1 MHYELMIYLAAVNV
15 VTFFMYGIDK
25 LKAKRSKWRISEA
38 ALLWMAVI
46 GGSIGAWLGIKI
58 WHHKTMHKKFKYGVP
73 AIIILQI
80 AALPMLLAGQP
91 RLELRSNSTARI
103 VANGKPMLMIGGE
116 LGNSSA
122 STPEDV
128 KRTFAHLSKIGL
140 NTVLAPVSW
149 ELIEPQEGTFDMSS
163 LDVILTEAR
172 RNGLRVVLLW
182 FGAWKNSMSCYAPEW
197 FKRDVKRFPRAHTQD
212 GKPVEEASSLS
223 KNVLEADKRAF
234 CRIMEHLRDHDAQEQ
249 TVIMVQVENEI
260 GMIEV
265 PRDYSDD
272 ATHMYRT
279 AVPQQLTAYLAK
291 HQKSLHPYLKEK
303 LQPQAK
309 AGANWAQLFGDD
321 IYTEEIFQTWTYAT
335 YVEQIAK
342 AGREVYNL
350 PMYVNVALDSRGRK
364 PGQYPSGGPLAHL
377 IDLWHCGAP
386 SIDVLGVDIYDKG
399 IKSWLEKYH
408 LPNNPLFVPEIRLED
423 KDAMYALYAFGHHG
437 AMGFCPFSIEDYPLT
452 KSNKSNDW
460 KQMDLSQDDQLNAFS
475 SAGTS
480 LSPLVASY
488 KLLRQAEPLILERQ
502 GTKDM
507 DAVLLDNGQREAEI
521 ITPDGIRLTIKHS
534 YTLGW
539 EPGAKDAEWPEAAC
553 IILRLG
559 KEDYLVI
566 GSGVVV
572 TYSPAESS
580 STWQKGDKRIG
591 LAKCEEVEIVDGKQ
605 RIVRHLNG
613 DQTHQGRHI
622 RIPVGQFQIQ
632 HFKLY
637 RY

>member
-1 MHYELMIYLAAVNV
+1 M
-15 VTFFMYGIDK
+15 
-25 LKAKRSKWRISEA
+25 KRIVFIVSA
-38 ALLWMAVI
+38 FLLP
-46 GGSIGAWLGIKI
+46 L
-58 WHHKTMHKKFKYGVP
+58 
-73 AIIILQI
+73 
-80 AALPMLLAGQP
+80 LLASQP
-91 RLELRSNSTARI
+91 RLEYRGNSTARI
-103 VANGKPMLMIGGE
+103 IANNKPMMMIGGE

-122 STPEDV
+122 SSPEDV
-128 KRTFAHLSKIGL
+128 KRTFSHLRTMGL
-140 NTVLAPVSW
+140 NTVLVPLSW
-149 ELIEPQEGTFDMSS
+149 ELIEPQEGSFDMSS
-163 LDVILTEAR
+163 LDVILAEAR
-172 RNGLRVVLLW
+172 RNELKVVLLW
-182 FGAWKNSMSCYAPEW
+182 FGVWKNSMSCYAPEW
-197 FKRDVKRFPRAHTQD
+197 FKRDVKRFPRAHTPE

-234 CRIMEHLRDHDAQEQ
+234 CHIMEYLRDHDAREQ

-265 PRDYSDD
+265 PRDFSAD
-272 ATHMYRT
+272 ATRMYYS
-279 AVPQQLTAYLAK
+279 AVPKQLTDFLKK

-309 AGANWAQLFGDD
+309 ANANWPQLFGED

-342 AGREVYNL
+342 AGREIYNL
-350 PMYVNVALDSRGRK
+350 PMYVNVALNSRDRK

-399 IKSWLEKYH
+399 IKTWLSKYH

-452 KSNKSNDW
+452 TTTNAHDW

-475 SAGTS
+475 IVGSS

-488 KLLRQAEPLILERQ
+488 QLLRQAEPLILERQ

-507 DAVLLDNGQREAEI
+507 DAVLLDNEQREAEI
-521 ITPDGIRLTIKHS
+521 VTPDGIRLTVKHS

-539 EPGAKDAEWPEAAC
+539 EPGAKDTEWPEVAC

-572 TYSPAESS
+572 TFSPAESS
-580 STWQKGDKRIG
+580 TTWQKGDECIG
-591 LAKCEEVEIVDGKQ
+591 LAKCEEVTLVDGKQ
-605 RIVRHLNG
+605 NIVRYLNG
-613 DQTHQGRHI
+613 DQTHQGRHV
-622 RIPVGQFQIQ
+622 RIPVGAFQIQ

>member
-1 MHYELMIYLAAVNV
+1 MKNILTI
-15 VTFFMYGIDK
+15 
-25 LKAKRSKWRISEA
+25 
-38 ALLWMAVI
+38 LLLCLLTT
-46 GGSIGAWLGIKI
+46 GAQAQQKP
-58 WHHKTMHKKFKYGVP
+58 H
-73 AIIILQI
+73 
-80 AALPMLLAGQP
+80 
-91 RLELRSNSTARI
+91 LEHRGNSSARI

-128 KRTFAHLSKIGL
+128 RRTFSHLHKMGL
-140 NTVLAPVSW
+140 NTVLVPISW
-149 ELIEPQEGTFDMSS
+149 ELIEPQEGTFDMSM
-163 LDVILTEAR
+163 LGVILTEAR
-172 RNGLRVVLLW
+172 RNELKVVLLW

-197 FKRDVKRFPRAHTQD
+197 FKRDVKRFPRAHTPE

-234 CRIMEHLRDHDAQEQ
+234 CRIMAYLRDHDAHEQ

-265 PRDYSDD
+265 PRDYSAD
-272 ATHMYRT
+272 ATRMYQS
-279 AVPQQLTAYLAK
+279 AVPRQLTDYLK
-291 HQKSLHPYLKEK
+291 SHQKSLHPYLKAK

-309 AGANWAQLFGDD
+309 ANANWPQLFGDD

-342 AGREVYNL
+342 AGREIYDL
-350 PMYVNVALDSRGRK
+350 PMYVNVALNSRNRQ

-399 IKSWLEKYH
+399 IRSWLSKYH

-452 KSNKSNDW
+452 TATKANDW
-460 KQMDLSQDDQLNAFS
+460 KQIDVSQDDQLNAFS
-475 SAGTS
+475 YVSS
-480 LSPLVASY
+480 SSFSPLVASY
-488 KLLRQAEPLILERQ
+488 QLLRQAEPLILERQ
-502 GTKDM
+502 GTNDM
-507 DAVLLDNGQREAEI
+507 DAVLLDSEQREAEI
-521 ITPDGIRLTIKHS
+521 VTPDGIRLTVRHS

-539 EPGAKDAEWPEAAC
+539 EAGAKDTEWPETAC

-572 TYSPAESS
+572 TFSPE
-580 STWQKGDKRIG
+580 KGDGCIG
-591 LAKCEEVEIVDGKQ
+591 LAKCEEVTIDDGRQ
-605 RIVRHLNG
+605 HIVRHLNG
-613 DQTHQGRHI
+613 DQTHQGRHV
-622 RIPVGQFQIQ
+622 RIPVGAFQIQ

>member
-1 MHYELMIYLAAVNV
+1 MKN
-15 VTFFMYGIDK
+15 FC
-25 LKAKRSKWRISEA
+25 IS
-38 ALLWMAVI
+38 LLLCLLVL
-46 GGSIGAWLGIKI
+46 GAQ
-58 WHHKTMHKKFKYGVP
+58 
-73 AIIILQI
+73 AQR
-80 AALPMLLAGQP
+80 QP
-91 RLELRSNSTARI
+91 RLEYRGNSTARI
-103 VANGKPMLMIGGE
+103 VVNDRPMLMIGGE

-128 KRTFAHLSKIGL
+128 KRTFSHLHKLGL
-140 NTVLAPVSW
+140 NTVLVPVSW
-149 ELIEPQEGTFDMSS
+149 ELIEPQEGKYDMGT
-163 LDVILTEAR
+163 LDAILSEAS
-172 RNGLRVVLLW
+172 RNELKVVLLW

-197 FKRDVKRFPRAHTQD
+197 FKRDVKRFPRAHTSE

-234 CRIMEHLRDHDAQEQ
+234 CRVMEYLRDHDAEKQ

-265 PRDYSDD
+265 PRDYSAD
-272 ATHMYRT
+272 ATRLYQS
-279 AVPQQLTAYLAK
+279 AVPKQLTDYLKK
-291 HQKSLHPYLKEK
+291 HQASLHPYLKGK

-342 AGREVYNL
+342 AGREIYNL
-350 PMYVNVALDSRGRK
+350 PMYVNVALNSRGRK

-399 IKSWLEKYH
+399 IKSWLAKYH

-452 KSNKSNDW
+452 TTSNANDW
-460 KQMDLSQDDQLNAFS
+460 KQMDLSKDDQLNVFS
-475 SAGTS
+475 AVGTS
-480 LSPLVASY
+480 LSPLVAAY
-488 KLLRQAEPLILERQ
+488 QLLRQAEPLILERQ

-507 DAVLLDNGQREAEI
+507 DAVLLDNEQREAEI
-521 ITPDGIRLTIKHS
+521 VTPDGIRLTIKHS

-539 EPGAKDAEWPEAAC
+539 EPGAKDAKWPETAC

-566 GSGVVV
+566 GSGVVL

-580 STWQKGDKRIG
+580 TTWQKGDKRIG

-605 RIVRHLNG
+605 RIIRHLNG
-613 DQTHQGRHI
+613 DQTHQGRHV

>member
-1 MHYELMIYLAAVNV
+1 MNKM
-15 VTFFMYGIDK
+15 K
-25 LKAKRSKWRISEA
+25 RISTFA
-38 ALLWMAVI
+38 FAVI
-46 GGSIGAWLGIKI
+46 FPL
-58 WHHKTMHKKFKYGVP
+58 F
-73 AIIILQI
+73 
-80 AALPMLLAGQP
+80 LAGQP
-91 RLELRSNSTARI
+91 RLEHCGNSTARI

-128 KRTFAHLSKIGL
+128 KRTFSHLQKMGL
-140 NTVLAPVSW
+140 NTVLCPVSW

-172 RNGLRVVLLW
+172 RNGLKVVLLW

-197 FKRDVKRFPRAHTQD
+197 FKRDVKRFPRAHTPK

-234 CRIMEHLRDHDAQEQ
+234 CRIMEHLRDHDAQDQ
-249 TVIMVQVENEI
+249 TVVMVQVENEI
-260 GMIEV
+260 GMVEV

-272 ATHMYRT
+272 ATRMYRS

-291 HQKSLHPYLKEK
+291 HQQSLHPHLKEK
-303 LQPQAK
+303 LQTQAK

-321 IYTEEIFQTWTYAT
+321 IYTEEIFQAWTYAT

-342 AGREVYNL
+342 AGREIYNL
-350 PMYVNVALDSRGRK
+350 PMYVNVALNSRNRQ

-399 IKSWLEKYH
+399 IRSWLSKYH
-408 LPNNPLFVPEIRLED
+408 LRNNPLFVPEIRLDD

-452 KSNKSNDW
+452 STSAANDW
-460 KQMDLSQDDQLNAFS
+460 KQMDFSQDDQLNAFS
-475 SAGTS
+475 SVS
-480 LSPLVASY
+480 SSPSPLVASY
-488 KLLRQAEPLILERQ
+488 QLLRQAEPLILERQ
-502 GTKDM
+502 GTKDI
-507 DAVLLDNGQREAEI
+507 DAVLIDNEQREAHI
-521 ITPDGIRLTIKHS
+521 VTPDGIRLTVKHS

-539 EPGAKDAEWPEAAC
+539 EPGAKDAEWPETAC

-572 TYSPAESS
+572 TFSPAESS

-605 RIVRHLNG
+605 RIIRHLNG

-622 RIPVGQFQIQ
+622 RIPVGMFQMQ

>member
-1 MHYELMIYLAAVNV
+1 MKHIL
-15 VTFFMYGIDK
+15 TT
-25 LKAKRSKWRISEA
+25 
-38 ALLWMAVI
+38 LLLSLLTV
-46 GGSIGAWLGIKI
+46 GAQ
-58 WHHKTMHKKFKYGVP
+58 
-73 AIIILQI
+73 AQ
-80 AALPMLLAGQP
+80 QNP
-91 RLELRSNSTARI
+91 RLERCGNSTARI

-122 STPEDV
+122 STPDDV
-128 KRTFAHLSKIGL
+128 KRTFSHLHQMGL
-140 NTVLAPVSW
+140 NTVLVPLSW
-149 ELIEPQEGTFDMSS
+149 ELIEPQEGAFDMSS
-163 LDVILTEAR
+163 LDTILNEAR
-172 RNGLRVVLLW
+172 LNELKVVLLW

-197 FKRDVKRFPRAHTQD
+197 FKRDLKRFPRAHTPE

-234 CRIMEHLRDHDAQEQ
+234 CRIMQHLRDHDAQEQ

-265 PRDYSDD
+265 PRDYSAD
-272 ATHMYRT
+272 ATRMYQS
-279 AVPQQLTAYLAK
+279 AVPQQLTDYLK
-291 HQKSLHPYLKEK
+291 KYQKSLHPYLKEK
-303 LQPQAK
+303 LQPKAQ
-309 AGANWAQLFGDD
+309 AGANWPQLFGDD

-342 AGREVYNL
+342 AGRDIYNL
-350 PMYVNVALDSRGRK
+350 PMYVNVALNSRDRK

-399 IKSWLEKYH
+399 IKSWLSKYH
-408 LPNNPLFVPEIRLED
+408 LPNNPLFVPEIRLDD

-452 KSNKSNDW
+452 TATNANDW

-475 SAGTS
+475 TVGSS
-480 LSPLVASY
+480 RSPLVASY
-488 KLLRQAEPLILERQ
+488 RLLRQAEPLILERQ

-507 DAVLLDNGQREAEI
+507 DAVLLDNEQREAEI
-521 ITPDGIRLTIKHS
+521 VTPDGIRLTVKHS

-539 EPGAKDAEWPEAAC
+539 EPGAKDAAWPETAC
-553 IILRLG
+553 IILRLA

-572 TYSPAESS
+572 TFSPAESS
-580 STWQKGDKRIG
+580 ATWQKGDKRIG
-591 LAKCEEVEIVDGKQ
+591 LAKCEEVEIVDGRQ
-605 RIVRHLNG
+605 QIVRHLNG
-613 DQTHQGRHI
+613 DQTHQGRHV
-622 RIPVGQFQIQ
+622 RIPVGAFQIQ

>member
-1 MHYELMIYLAAVNV
+1 MKNLLISLLLCILA
-15 VTFFMYGIDK
+15 M
-25 LKAKRSKWRISEA
+25 
-38 ALLWMAVI
+38 
-46 GGSIGAWLGIKI
+46 GAQ
-58 WHHKTMHKKFKYGVP
+58 
-73 AIIILQI
+73 AQR
-80 AALPMLLAGQP
+80 QP
-91 RLELRSNSTARI
+91 RLEHRDNSTARI
-103 VANGKPMLMIGGE
+103 VVNDRPMLMIGGE

-128 KRTFAHLSKIGL
+128 KRTFSHLHKMGL
-140 NTVLAPVSW
+140 NTVLVPVSW
-149 ELIEPQEGTFDMSS
+149 ELIEPQEGEFDMGT
-163 LDVILTEAR
+163 LDVILSEAR
-172 RNGLRVVLLW
+172 HNELKVVLLW

-197 FKRDVKRFPRAHTQD
+197 FKRDMKRFPRAHTSE

-234 CRIMEHLRDHDAQEQ
+234 CRVMAYLRDHDALEQ

-265 PRDYSDD
+265 PRDYSAD
-272 ATHMYRT
+272 ATRLYQS
-279 AVPQQLTAYLAK
+279 AVPKQLTDYLK
-291 HQKSLHPYLKEK
+291 RYQKSLHPYLKEK

-342 AGREVYNL
+342 AGREIYNL
-350 PMYVNVALDSRGRK
+350 PMYVNVALNSRDRK

-399 IKSWLEKYH
+399 IKSWLAKYH

-452 KSNKSNDW
+452 TTSNANDW

-475 SAGTS
+475 SVGSS

-488 KLLRQAEPLILERQ
+488 QLLRQTEPLILERQ

-507 DAVLLDNGQREAEI
+507 DAVLLDNEQREAEI
-521 ITPDGIRLTIKHS
+521 ITADGIRLTVKHS
-534 YTLGW
+534 YSLGW
-539 EPGAKDAEWPEAAC
+539 EPGAKDAEWPETAC
-553 IILRLG
+553 IILRLD

-572 TYSPAESS
+572 TF
-580 STWQKGDKRIG
+580 QQRIG

-605 RIVRHLNG
+605 RVIRHLNG
-613 DQTHQGRHI
+613 DQTHQGRHV
-622 RIPVGQFQIQ
+622 RIPVGAFQIQ

-637 RY
+637 RYFAENL

>member
-1 MHYELMIYLAAVNV
+1 MKNLI
-15 VTFFMYGIDK
+15 
-25 LKAKRSKWRISEA
+25 IS
-38 ALLWMAVI
+38 LLLCLLTM
-46 GGSIGAWLGIKI
+46 GAQ
-58 WHHKTMHKKFKYGVP
+58 
-73 AIIILQI
+73 AQR
-80 AALPMLLAGQP
+80 QP
-91 RLELRSNSTARI
+91 RLEHRDNSTARI
-103 VANGKPMLMIGGE
+103 VVNDRPMLMIGGE

-128 KRTFAHLSKIGL
+128 KRTFSHLHKMGL
-140 NTVLAPVSW
+140 NTVLVPVSW
-149 ELIEPQEGTFDMSS
+149 ELIEPQEGEFDMGT
-163 LDVILTEAR
+163 LDVILSEAR
-172 RNGLRVVLLW
+172 HNELKVVLLW

-197 FKRDVKRFPRAHTQD
+197 FKRDVKRFPRAHTSE
-212 GKPVEEASSLS
+212 GVPVEEASSLS

-234 CRIMEHLRDHDAQEQ
+234 CHVMAYLRDHDALEQ

-265 PRDYSDD
+265 PRDYSAN
-272 ATHMYRT
+272 ATRLYQS
-279 AVPQQLTAYLAK
+279 AVPKQLTDYLK
-291 HQKSLHPYLKEK
+291 RHQASLHPYLKEK

-342 AGREVYNL
+342 AGREIYNL
-350 PMYVNVALDSRGRK
+350 PMYVNVALNSRDRK

-399 IKSWLEKYH
+399 IKSWLAKYH

-452 KSNKSNDW
+452 TTSNANDW

-475 SAGTS
+475 SVGSS

-488 KLLRQAEPLILERQ
+488 QLLRQTEPLILERQ

-507 DAVLLDNGQREAEI
+507 DAVLLDNEQREAEI
-521 ITPDGIRLTIKHS
+521 ITADGIRLTVKHS
-534 YTLGW
+534 YSLGW
-539 EPGAKDAEWPEAAC
+539 EPGAKDAEWPETAC
-553 IILRLG
+553 IILRLD

-572 TYSPAESS
+572 TF
-580 STWQKGDKRIG
+580 QQRIG
-591 LAKCEEVEIVDGKQ
+591 LAKCEEVEIVDSKQ
-605 RIVRHLNG
+605 RVIRHLNG
-613 DQTHQGRHI
+613 DQTHQGRHV
-622 RIPVGQFQIQ
+622 RIPVGAFQIQ

-637 RY
+637 RYFAENL

>member
-1 MHYELMIYLAAVNV
+1 MKNLLISLLLCILA
-15 VTFFMYGIDK
+15 M
-25 LKAKRSKWRISEA
+25 
-38 ALLWMAVI
+38 
-46 GGSIGAWLGIKI
+46 GAQ
-58 WHHKTMHKKFKYGVP
+58 
-73 AIIILQI
+73 AQR
-80 AALPMLLAGQP
+80 QP
-91 RLELRSNSTARI
+91 RLEHRDNSTARI
-103 VANGKPMLMIGGE
+103 VVNDRPMLMIGGE

-128 KRTFAHLSKIGL
+128 KRTFSHLHKMGL
-140 NTVLAPVSW
+140 NTVLVPVSW
-149 ELIEPQEGTFDMSS
+149 ELIEPQEGEFDMGT
-163 LDVILTEAR
+163 LDVILSEAR
-172 RNGLRVVLLW
+172 HNELKVVLLW

-197 FKRDVKRFPRAHTQD
+197 FKRDVKRFPRAHTSE
-212 GKPVEEASSLS
+212 GVPVEEASSLS

-234 CRIMEHLRDHDAQEQ
+234 CHVMAYLRDHDALEQ

-265 PRDYSDD
+265 PRDYSAD
-272 ATHMYRT
+272 ATRMYQS
-279 AVPQQLTAYLAK
+279 AVPKQLTDYLK
-291 HQKSLHPYLKEK
+291 RYQKSLHPYLKEK

-342 AGREVYNL
+342 AGREIYNL
-350 PMYVNVALDSRGRK
+350 PMYVNVALNSRDRK

-399 IKSWLEKYH
+399 IKSWLAKYH

-452 KSNKSNDW
+452 TTSNANDW
-460 KQMDLSQDDQLNAFS
+460 KQMDLSQDDQLNVFS
-475 SAGTS
+475 SVGSS

-488 KLLRQAEPLILERQ
+488 QLLRQTEPLILERQ

-507 DAVLLDNGQREAEI
+507 DAVLLDNEQREAEI
-521 ITPDGIRLTIKHS
+521 VTADGIRLTVKHS
-534 YTLGW
+534 YSLGW
-539 EPGAKDAEWPEAAC
+539 EPGAKGAEWPETAC

-572 TYSPAESS
+572 TF
-580 STWQKGDKRIG
+580 QQRIG

-605 RIVRHLNG
+605 RIIRHLNG
-613 DQTHQGRHI
+613 DQTHQGRHV
-622 RIPVGQFQIQ
+622 RIPVGAFQIQ

>member
-1 MHYELMIYLAAVNV
+1 MKNLI
-15 VTFFMYGIDK
+15 
-25 LKAKRSKWRISEA
+25 IS
-38 ALLWMAVI
+38 LLLCLLTM
-46 GGSIGAWLGIKI
+46 GAQAQL
-58 WHHKTMHKKFKYGVP
+58 
-73 AIIILQI
+73 
-80 AALPMLLAGQP
+80 QP
-91 RLELRSNSTARI
+91 RLEHRDNSTARI
-103 VANGKPMLMIGGE
+103 VVNDRPMLMIGGE

-122 STPEDV
+122 SMPEDV
-128 KRTFAHLSKIGL
+128 KRTFSHLHKMGL
-140 NTVLAPVSW
+140 NTVLVPVSW
-149 ELIEPQEGTFDMSS
+149 ELIEPQEGEFDMGT
-163 LDVILTEAR
+163 LNVILSEAR
-172 RNGLRVVLLW
+172 CNELKVVLLW

-197 FKRDVKRFPRAHTQD
+197 FKRDVKRFPRAHTSE
-212 GKPVEEASSLS
+212 GVPVEEASSLS

-234 CRIMEHLRDHDAQEQ
+234 CHVMAYLRDHDALEQ

-265 PRDYSDD
+265 PRDYSAD
-272 ATHMYRT
+272 ATRLYQS
-279 AVPQQLTAYLAK
+279 AVPKQLTDYLK
-291 HQKSLHPYLKEK
+291 RHQKSLHPYLKEK

-342 AGREVYNL
+342 AGREIYNL
-350 PMYVNVALDSRGRK
+350 PMYVNVALNSRDRK

-399 IKSWLEKYH
+399 IKSWLAKYH

-452 KSNKSNDW
+452 TTSNANDW

-475 SAGTS
+475 SVGSS

-488 KLLRQAEPLILERQ
+488 QLLRQTEPLILERQ

-507 DAVLLDNGQREAEI
+507 DAVLLDNEQREAEI
-521 ITPDGIRLTIKHS
+521 VTADGIRLTVKHS
-534 YTLGW
+534 YSLGW
-539 EPGAKDAEWPEAAC
+539 EPGAKDAEWPETAC

-572 TYSPAESS
+572 TF
-580 STWQKGDKRIG
+580 QQRIG

-605 RIVRHLNG
+605 RIIRHLNG
-613 DQTHQGRHI
+613 DQTHQGRHV
-622 RIPVGQFQIQ
+622 RIPVGTFQIQ

-637 RY
+637 RYFAENL

>member
-1 MHYELMIYLAAVNV
+1 MKNLLISLLLCILA
-15 VTFFMYGIDK
+15 M
-25 LKAKRSKWRISEA
+25 
-38 ALLWMAVI
+38 
-46 GGSIGAWLGIKI
+46 GAQ
-58 WHHKTMHKKFKYGVP
+58 
-73 AIIILQI
+73 AQR
-80 AALPMLLAGQP
+80 QP
-91 RLELRSNSTARI
+91 RLEHRDNSTARI
-103 VANGKPMLMIGGE
+103 VVNDRPMLMIGGE

-128 KRTFAHLSKIGL
+128 KRTFSHLHKMGL
-140 NTVLAPVSW
+140 NTVLVPVSW
-149 ELIEPQEGTFDMSS
+149 ELIEPQEGEFDMGT
-163 LDVILTEAR
+163 LDVILSEAR
-172 RNGLRVVLLW
+172 HNELKVVLLW

-197 FKRDVKRFPRAHTQD
+197 FKRDVKRFPRAHTSE
-212 GKPVEEASSLS
+212 GVPVEEASSLS

-234 CRIMEHLRDHDAQEQ
+234 CHVMAYLRDHDALEQ

-265 PRDYSDD
+265 PRDYSAD
-272 ATHMYRT
+272 ATRLYQS
-279 AVPQQLTAYLAK
+279 AVPKQLTDYLK
-291 HQKSLHPYLKEK
+291 RYQKSLHPYLKER

-342 AGREVYNL
+342 AGREIYNL
-350 PMYVNVALDSRGRK
+350 PMYVNVALNSRDRK

-399 IKSWLEKYH
+399 IKSWLAKYH

-452 KSNKSNDW
+452 TTSNANDW
-460 KQMDLSQDDQLNAFS
+460 KQMDLSQDDQLNVFS
-475 SAGTS
+475 SVGSS

-488 KLLRQAEPLILERQ
+488 QLLRQTEPLILERQ

-507 DAVLLDNGQREAEI
+507 DAVLLDNEQREAEI
-521 ITPDGIRLTIKHS
+521 VTADGIRLTVKHS
-534 YTLGW
+534 YSLGW
-539 EPGAKDAEWPEAAC
+539 EPGAKDAEWPETAC

-572 TYSPAESS
+572 TF
-580 STWQKGDKRIG
+580 QQRIG

-605 RIVRHLNG
+605 HIIRHLNG
-613 DQTHQGRHI
+613 DQTHQGRHV
-622 RIPVGQFQIQ
+622 RIPVGAFQIQ

>member
-1 MHYELMIYLAAVNV
+1 MKNLLISLLLCILA
-15 VTFFMYGIDK
+15 M
-25 LKAKRSKWRISEA
+25 
-38 ALLWMAVI
+38 
-46 GGSIGAWLGIKI
+46 GAQ
-58 WHHKTMHKKFKYGVP
+58 
-73 AIIILQI
+73 AQR
-80 AALPMLLAGQP
+80 QP
-91 RLELRSNSTARI
+91 RLEHRDNSTARI
-103 VANGKPMLMIGGE
+103 VVNDRPMLMIGGE

-128 KRTFAHLSKIGL
+128 KRTFSHLHKMGL
-140 NTVLAPVSW
+140 NTVLVPVSW
-149 ELIEPQEGTFDMSS
+149 ELIEPQESEFDMGT
-163 LDVILTEAR
+163 LDVILSEAR
-172 RNGLRVVLLW
+172 HNELKVVLLW

-197 FKRDVKRFPRAHTQD
+197 FKRDMKRFPRAHTSE
-212 GKPVEEASSLS
+212 GVPVEEASSLS

-234 CRIMEHLRDHDAQEQ
+234 CHVMAYLRDHDALEQ

-265 PRDYSDD
+265 PRDYSAD
-272 ATHMYRT
+272 ATRMYQS
-279 AVPQQLTAYLAK
+279 AVPKQLTDYLK
-291 HQKSLHPYLKEK
+291 RYQKSLHPYLKEK

-342 AGREVYNL
+342 AGREIYNL
-350 PMYVNVALDSRGRK
+350 PMYVNVALNSRDRK

-399 IKSWLEKYH
+399 IKSWLAKYH

-452 KSNKSNDW
+452 TTSNANDW

-475 SAGTS
+475 SVGSS

-488 KLLRQAEPLILERQ
+488 QLLRQTESLILERQ

-507 DAVLLDNGQREAEI
+507 DAVLLDNEQREAEI
-521 ITPDGIRLTIKHS
+521 VTADGIRLTVKHS
-534 YTLGW
+534 YSLGW
-539 EPGAKDAEWPEAAC
+539 EPDAKGAEWPETAC

-572 TYSPAESS
+572 TF
-580 STWQKGDKRIG
+580 QQRIG

-605 RIVRHLNG
+605 RIIRHLNG
-613 DQTHQGRHI
+613 DQTHQGRHV
-622 RIPVGQFQIQ
+622 RIPVGAFQIQ

>member
-1 MHYELMIYLAAVNV
+1 MKNLI
-15 VTFFMYGIDK
+15 
-25 LKAKRSKWRISEA
+25 IS
-38 ALLWMAVI
+38 LLLCLLTM
-46 GGSIGAWLGIKI
+46 GAQAQL
-58 WHHKTMHKKFKYGVP
+58 
-73 AIIILQI
+73 
-80 AALPMLLAGQP
+80 QP
-91 RLELRSNSTARI
+91 RLEHRDNSTARI
-103 VANGKPMLMIGGE
+103 VVNDRPMLMIGGE

-122 STPEDV
+122 SMPEDV
-128 KRTFAHLSKIGL
+128 KRTFSHLHKMGL
-140 NTVLAPVSW
+140 NTVLVPVSW
-149 ELIEPQEGTFDMSS
+149 ELIEPQEGEFDMGT
-163 LDVILTEAR
+163 LNVILSEAR
-172 RNGLRVVLLW
+172 CNELKVVLLW

-197 FKRDVKRFPRAHTQD
+197 FKRDVKRFPRAHTSE
-212 GKPVEEASSLS
+212 GVPVEEASSLS

-234 CRIMEHLRDHDAQEQ
+234 CHVMAYLRDHDALEQ

-265 PRDYSDD
+265 PRDYSAD
-272 ATHMYRT
+272 ATRLYQS
-279 AVPQQLTAYLAK
+279 AVPKQLTDYLK
-291 HQKSLHPYLKEK
+291 RHQKSLHPYLKEK

-342 AGREVYNL
+342 AGREIYNL
-350 PMYVNVALDSRGRK
+350 PMYVNVALNSRDRK

-399 IKSWLEKYH
+399 IKSWLAKYH

-452 KSNKSNDW
+452 TTSNANDW

-475 SAGTS
+475 SVGSS

-488 KLLRQAEPLILERQ
+488 QLLRQTEPLILERQ

-507 DAVLLDNGQREAEI
+507 DAVLLDNEQREVEI
-521 ITPDGIRLTIKHS
+521 VTADGIRLTVKHS
-534 YTLGW
+534 YSLGW
-539 EPGAKDAEWPEAAC
+539 EPGAKDAEWPETAC

-572 TYSPAESS
+572 TF
-580 STWQKGDKRIG
+580 QQRIG

-605 RIVRHLNG
+605 RIIRHLNG
-613 DQTHQGRHI
+613 DQTHQGRHV
-622 RIPVGQFQIQ
+622 RIPVGTFQIQ

-637 RY
+637 RYFAENL

>member
-1 MHYELMIYLAAVNV
+1 MKNLLISLLLCILA
-15 VTFFMYGIDK
+15 M
-25 LKAKRSKWRISEA
+25 
-38 ALLWMAVI
+38 
-46 GGSIGAWLGIKI
+46 GAQ
-58 WHHKTMHKKFKYGVP
+58 
-73 AIIILQI
+73 AQR
-80 AALPMLLAGQP
+80 QP
-91 RLELRSNSTARI
+91 RLEHRDNSTARI
-103 VANGKPMLMIGGE
+103 VVNDRPMLMIGGE

-128 KRTFAHLSKIGL
+128 KRTFSHLHKMGL
-140 NTVLAPVSW
+140 NTVLVPVSW
-149 ELIEPQEGTFDMSS
+149 ELIEPQEGEFDMGT
-163 LDVILTEAR
+163 LDVILSEAR
-172 RNGLRVVLLW
+172 HNELKVVLLW

-197 FKRDVKRFPRAHTQD
+197 FKRDVKRFPRAHTSE
-212 GKPVEEASSLS
+212 GVPVEEASSLS

-234 CRIMEHLRDHDAQEQ
+234 CHVMAYLRDHDALEQ

-265 PRDYSDD
+265 PRDYSAD
-272 ATHMYRT
+272 ATRLYQS
-279 AVPQQLTAYLAK
+279 AVPKQLTDYLK
-291 HQKSLHPYLKEK
+291 RHQKSLHPYLKEK

-342 AGREVYNL
+342 AGREIYNL
-350 PMYVNVALDSRGRK
+350 PMYVNVALNSRDRK

-399 IKSWLEKYH
+399 IKSWLAKYH

-452 KSNKSNDW
+452 TTSNANDW

-475 SAGTS
+475 SVGSS

-488 KLLRQAEPLILERQ
+488 QLLRQTEPLILERQ

-507 DAVLLDNGQREAEI
+507 DAVLLDNEQREAEI
-521 ITPDGIRLTIKHS
+521 VTADGIRLTVKHS
-534 YTLGW
+534 YSLGW
-539 EPGAKDAEWPEAAC
+539 EPGAKDAEWPETAC

-572 TYSPAESS
+572 TF
-580 STWQKGDKRIG
+580 QQRIG

-605 RIVRHLNG
+605 RIIRHLNG
-613 DQTHQGRHI
+613 DQTHQGRHV
-622 RIPVGQFQIQ
+622 RIPVGAFQIQ

>member
-1 MHYELMIYLAAVNV
+1 MKNLLISLLCILA
-15 VTFFMYGIDK
+15 M
-25 LKAKRSKWRISEA
+25 
-38 ALLWMAVI
+38 
-46 GGSIGAWLGIKI
+46 GAQ
-58 WHHKTMHKKFKYGVP
+58 
-73 AIIILQI
+73 AQR
-80 AALPMLLAGQP
+80 QP
-91 RLELRSNSTARI
+91 RLEHRDNSTARI
-103 VANGKPMLMIGGE
+103 VVNDRPMLMIGGE

-128 KRTFAHLSKIGL
+128 KRTFSHLHKMGL
-140 NTVLAPVSW
+140 NTVLVPVSW
-149 ELIEPQEGTFDMSS
+149 ELIEPQEGEFDMGT
-163 LDVILTEAR
+163 LDVILSEAR
-172 RNGLRVVLLW
+172 HNELKVVLLW

-197 FKRDVKRFPRAHTQD
+197 FKRDVKRFPRAHTSE
-212 GKPVEEASSLS
+212 GVPVEEASSLS

-234 CRIMEHLRDHDAQEQ
+234 CHVMAYLRDHDALEQ

-265 PRDYSDD
+265 PRDYSAD
-272 ATHMYRT
+272 ATRLYQS
-279 AVPQQLTAYLAK
+279 AVPKQLTDYLK
-291 HQKSLHPYLKEK
+291 RYQKSLHPYLKEK

-309 AGANWAQLFGDD
+309 AGANWAQLFGND

-342 AGREVYNL
+342 AGREIYNL
-350 PMYVNVALDSRGRK
+350 PMYVNVALNSRDRK

-399 IKSWLEKYH
+399 IKSWLAKYH

-452 KSNKSNDW
+452 TTSNANDW
-460 KQMDLSQDDQLNAFS
+460 KQMDLSQDDQLNVFS
-475 SAGTS
+475 SVGSS

-488 KLLRQAEPLILERQ
+488 QLLRQTGPLILERQ

-507 DAVLLDNGQREAEI
+507 DAVLLDNEQREAEI
-521 ITPDGIRLTIKHS
+521 VTADGIRLTVKHS
-534 YTLGW
+534 YSLGW
-539 EPGAKDAEWPEAAC
+539 EPGAKDAEWPETAC

-572 TYSPAESS
+572 TF
-580 STWQKGDKRIG
+580 QQRIG

-605 RIVRHLNG
+605 HIIRHLNG
-613 DQTHQGRHI
+613 DQTHQGRHV
-622 RIPVGQFQIQ
+622 RIPVGAFQIQ

>member
-1 MHYELMIYLAAVNV
+1 M
-15 VTFFMYGIDK
+15 
-25 LKAKRSKWRISEA
+25 
-38 ALLWMAVI
+38 
-46 GGSIGAWLGIKI
+46 
-58 WHHKTMHKKFKYGVP
+58 
-73 AIIILQI
+73 
-80 AALPMLLAGQP
+80 GQP
-91 RLELRSNSTARI
+91 RMEHRSNSTARI

-128 KRTFAHLSKIGL
+128 KRTFSHLSKIGL

-172 RNGLRVVLLW
+172 RNGLKVVLLW

-272 ATHMYRT
+272 ATRMYRS
-279 AVPQQLTAYLAK
+279 AVPQQLTAYLSK

-452 KSNKSNDW
+452 KSGKSNDW

-572 TYSPAESS
+572 TYSPAETSA
-580 STWQKGDKRIG
+580 TWQKGDKRIG

-613 DQTHQGRHI
+613 DQTHQGRHV

-637 RY
+637 IY

>member
-1 MHYELMIYLAAVNV
+1 MKN
-15 VTFFMYGIDK
+15 FC
-25 LKAKRSKWRISEA
+25 IS
-38 ALLWMAVI
+38 LLLCLLVL
-46 GGSIGAWLGIKI
+46 GAQ
-58 WHHKTMHKKFKYGVP
+58 
-73 AIIILQI
+73 AQR
-80 AALPMLLAGQP
+80 QP
-91 RLELRSNSTARI
+91 RLEYRGNSTARI
-103 VANGKPMLMIGGE
+103 VVNDRPMLMIGGE

-128 KRTFAHLSKIGL
+128 KRTFSHLHKLGL
-140 NTVLAPVSW
+140 NTVLVPVSW
-149 ELIEPQEGTFDMSS
+149 ELIEPQEGKYDMGT
-163 LDVILTEAR
+163 LDAILSEAS
-172 RNGLRVVLLW
+172 RNELKVVLLW

-197 FKRDVKRFPRAHTQD
+197 FKRDVKRFPRAHTSD

-234 CRIMEHLRDHDAQEQ
+234 CRVMEYLRDHDAEKQ

-265 PRDYSDD
+265 PRDYSAD
-272 ATHMYRT
+272 ATRLYQS
-279 AVPQQLTAYLAK
+279 AVPKQLTDYLKK
-291 HQKSLHPYLKEK
+291 HQASLHPYLKGK

-342 AGREVYNL
+342 AGREIYNL
-350 PMYVNVALDSRGRK
+350 PMYVNVALNSRDRK

-399 IKSWLEKYH
+399 IKSWLAKYH

-452 KSNKSNDW
+452 TTSNAHDW
-460 KQMDLSQDDQLNAFS
+460 KQMDLSKDDQLNVFS
-475 SAGTS
+475 AVGTS
-480 LSPLVASY
+480 LSPLVAAY
-488 KLLRQAEPLILERQ
+488 QLLRQAEPLILERQ

-507 DAVLLDNGQREAEI
+507 DAVLLDNEQREAEI
-521 ITPDGIRLTIKHS
+521 VTPDGIRLTIKHS

-539 EPGAKDAEWPEAAC
+539 EPGAKDAKWPETAC
-553 IILRLG
+553 IILWLG

-566 GSGVVV
+566 GSGVVL

-580 STWQKGDKRIG
+580 TTWQKGDKRIG

-605 RIVRHLNG
+605 RIIRHLNG
-613 DQTHQGRHI
+613 DQTHQGRHV

>member
-1 MHYELMIYLAAVNV
+1 MKNLLISLLLCILA
-15 VTFFMYGIDK
+15 M
-25 LKAKRSKWRISEA
+25 
-38 ALLWMAVI
+38 
-46 GGSIGAWLGIKI
+46 GAQ
-58 WHHKTMHKKFKYGVP
+58 
-73 AIIILQI
+73 AQR
-80 AALPMLLAGQP
+80 QP
-91 RLELRSNSTARI
+91 RLEHRDNSTARI
-103 VANGKPMLMIGGE
+103 VVNDRPMLMIGGE

-128 KRTFAHLSKIGL
+128 KRTFSHLHKMGL
-140 NTVLAPVSW
+140 NTVLVPVSW
-149 ELIEPQEGTFDMSS
+149 ELIEPQEGEFDMGT
-163 LDVILTEAR
+163 LDVILSEAR
-172 RNGLRVVLLW
+172 HNELKVVLLW

-197 FKRDVKRFPRAHTQD
+197 FKRDVKRFPRAHTSE
-212 GKPVEEASSLS
+212 GVPVEEASSLS

-234 CRIMEHLRDHDAQEQ
+234 CHVMAYLRDHDALEQ

-265 PRDYSDD
+265 PRDYSAN
-272 ATHMYRT
+272 ATRLYQS
-279 AVPQQLTAYLAK
+279 AVPKQLTDYLK
-291 HQKSLHPYLKEK
+291 RYQKSLHPYLKEK

-342 AGREVYNL
+342 AGREIYNL
-350 PMYVNVALDSRGRK
+350 PMYVNVALNSRDRK

-399 IKSWLEKYH
+399 IKSWLAKYH

-452 KSNKSNDW
+452 TTSNANDW

-475 SAGTS
+475 SVGSS

-488 KLLRQAEPLILERQ
+488 QLLRQTEPLILERQ

-507 DAVLLDNGQREAEI
+507 DAVLLDNEQREAEI
-521 ITPDGIRLTIKHS
+521 VTADGIRLTVKHS
-534 YTLGW
+534 YSLGW
-539 EPGAKDAEWPEAAC
+539 EPGAKDAEWPETAC

-572 TYSPAESS
+572 TF
-580 STWQKGDKRIG
+580 QQRIG

-605 RIVRHLNG
+605 HIIRHLNG
-613 DQTHQGRHI
+613 DQTHQGRHV
-622 RIPVGQFQIQ
+622 RIPVGAFQIQ

>member
-1 MHYELMIYLAAVNV
+1 MKRI
-15 VTFFMYGIDK
+15 TFIAFV
-25 LKAKRSKWRISEA
+25 S
-38 ALLWMAVI
+38 LL
-46 GGSIGAWLGIKI
+46 
-58 WHHKTMHKKFKYGVP
+58 P
-73 AIIILQI
+73 
-80 AALPMLLAGQP
+80 LLIMGQP

-342 AGREVYNL
+342 DGREIYNL

-452 KSNKSNDW
+452 KSGKSNDW

-613 DQTHQGRHI
+613 DQTHQGRHV

>member
-1 MHYELMIYLAAVNV
+1 MKNILTILLLCLLTTGAQAQQ
-15 VTFFMYGIDK
+15 K
-25 LKAKRSKWRISEA
+25 L
-38 ALLWMAVI
+38 
-46 GGSIGAWLGIKI
+46 
-58 WHHKTMHKKFKYGVP
+58 H
-73 AIIILQI
+73 
-80 AALPMLLAGQP
+80 
-91 RLELRSNSTARI
+91 LEHRGNSSARI

-128 KRTFAHLSKIGL
+128 RRTFSHLHKMGL
-140 NTVLAPVSW
+140 NTVLVPISW
-149 ELIEPQEGTFDMSS
+149 ELIEPQEGPFDMSM
-163 LDVILTEAR
+163 LGVILTEAR
-172 RNGLRVVLLW
+172 RNKLKVVLLW

-197 FKRDVKRFPRAHTQD
+197 FKRDVKRFPRAHTPE

-234 CRIMEHLRDHDAQEQ
+234 CRIMAYLRDHDAHEQ

-265 PRDYSDD
+265 PRDYSAD
-272 ATHMYRT
+272 ATRMYQS
-279 AVPQQLTAYLAK
+279 AVPRQLTDYLK
-291 HQKSLHPYLKEK
+291 SHQKSLHPYLKAK

-309 AGANWAQLFGDD
+309 ANANWPQLFGDD

-342 AGREVYNL
+342 SGREIYDL
-350 PMYVNVALDSRGRK
+350 PMYVNVALNSRNRQ

-399 IKSWLEKYH
+399 IRSWLSKYH

-452 KSNKSNDW
+452 TATKANDW
-460 KQMDLSQDDQLNAFS
+460 KQIDVSQDDQLNAFS
-475 SAGTS
+475 SVS
-480 LSPLVASY
+480 SSSFSPLVASY
-488 KLLRQAEPLILERQ
+488 QLLRQAEPLILERQ
-502 GTKDM
+502 GTNDM
-507 DAVLLDNGQREAEI
+507 DAVLLDSEQREAEI
-521 ITPDGIRLTIKHS
+521 VTPDGIRLTVRHS

-539 EPGAKDAEWPEAAC
+539 EAGAKDTEWPETAC

-572 TYSPAESS
+572 TFSPE
-580 STWQKGDKRIG
+580 KGDGCIG
-591 LAKCEEVEIVDGKQ
+591 LAKCEEVTIDDGRQ
-605 RIVRHLNG
+605 HIVRHLNG
-613 DQTHQGRHI
+613 DQTHQGRHV
-622 RIPVGQFQIQ
+622 RIPVGAFQIQ

>member
-1 MHYELMIYLAAVNV
+1 MKNLLISLLLCILA
-15 VTFFMYGIDK
+15 M
-25 LKAKRSKWRISEA
+25 
-38 ALLWMAVI
+38 
-46 GGSIGAWLGIKI
+46 GAQ
-58 WHHKTMHKKFKYGVP
+58 
-73 AIIILQI
+73 AQR
-80 AALPMLLAGQP
+80 QP
-91 RLELRSNSTARI
+91 RLEHRDNSTARI
-103 VANGKPMLMIGGE
+103 VVNDRPMLMIGGE

-128 KRTFAHLSKIGL
+128 KRTFSHLHKMGL
-140 NTVLAPVSW
+140 NTVLVPVSW
-149 ELIEPQEGTFDMSS
+149 ELIEPQEGEFDMGT
-163 LDVILTEAR
+163 LDVILSEAR
-172 RNGLRVVLLW
+172 HNELKVVLLW

-197 FKRDVKRFPRAHTQD
+197 FKRDVKRFPRAHTSE
-212 GKPVEEASSLS
+212 GVPVEEASSLS

-234 CRIMEHLRDHDAQEQ
+234 CHVMAYLRDHDALEQ

-265 PRDYSDD
+265 PRDYSAD
-272 ATHMYRT
+272 ATRLYQS
-279 AVPQQLTAYLAK
+279 AVPKQLTDYLK
-291 HQKSLHPYLKEK
+291 RHQKSLHPYLKEK

-342 AGREVYNL
+342 AGREIYNL
-350 PMYVNVALDSRGRK
+350 PMYVNVALNSRDRK

-399 IKSWLEKYH
+399 IKSWLAKYH

-452 KSNKSNDW
+452 TTSNANDW

-475 SAGTS
+475 SVGSS

-488 KLLRQAEPLILERQ
+488 QLLRQTEPLILERQ

-507 DAVLLDNGQREAEI
+507 DAVLLDNEQREAEI
-521 ITPDGIRLTIKHS
+521 ITADGIRLTVKHS
-534 YTLGW
+534 YSLGW
-539 EPGAKDAEWPEAAC
+539 EPGAKDAEWPETAC

-572 TYSPAESS
+572 TF
-580 STWQKGDKRIG
+580 QQRIG

-605 RIVRHLNG
+605 RIIRHLNG
-613 DQTHQGRHI
+613 DQTHQGRHV
-622 RIPVGQFQIQ
+622 RIPVGAFQIQ